1 MNQIIKMANQIAAFF
16 ESQPGDRAAGIA
28 THINENWSP
37 DMRADLMAELENP
50 ALAALVKEAAPAIRK
65 PAA

>member
-28 THINENWSP
+28 THINENWSL
-37 DMRADLMAELENP
+37 DMRADLMAELDNP
-50 ALAALVKEAAPAIRK
+50 ALAALVKEAAPTIRK